1 MTDLSWV
8 STYQDF
14 YVAETWE
21 FTEPMAVK
29 VIYKQNTEKGYASNH
44 KIIVPDKYI
53 FIYTMEGAGSFIV
66 DDTQLMVGANSLV
79 VINAKQSLHYHCA
92 GPKWNFWLFEFKTPN
107 QLFTPNKVYP
117 LTLGKSELRLCV
129 AALRDLKLERLHSAG
144 ALFQALY
151 YAAYRKIQ
159 EGPNAKRQ
167 AVLRSATQYMRENL
181 SHFSVADLCAY
192 LNIEERTLRN
202 IFVQNLNTPPK
213 QYFEFLRLEEAKRY
227 LETTALSIAAIASQ
241 LGFSNPGHFSTAFRK
256 EYGVTPKSYRMTFSA
271 SVEPTKW

>member
-1 MTDLSWV
+1 MSDVSWV
-8 STYQDF
+8 SAYQDF
-14 YVAETWE
+14 YVADSWK

-29 VIYKQNTEKGYASNH
+29 VIYKQYTEKGYVSKH
-44 KIIVPDKYI
+44 KIIVPDKFI
-53 FIYTMEGAGSFIV
+53 FIYTMEGAGSFTV

-79 VINAKQSLHYHCA
+79 VINAKRSLHYHCA

-117 LTLGKSELRLCV
+117 LTLGKSALRLCV

-151 YAAYRKIQ
+151 YTAYRKVQ

-181 SHFSVADLCAY
+181 AHFSVADLCAY

-213 QYFEFLRLEEAKRY
+213 QYFEFLRLEESKRY
-227 LETTALSIAAIASQ
+227 LETTALSIAAIAAQ

-256 EYGVTPKSYRMTFSA
+256 EYGVTPKSYRMAFST
-271 SVEPTKW
+271 SIEPTKW